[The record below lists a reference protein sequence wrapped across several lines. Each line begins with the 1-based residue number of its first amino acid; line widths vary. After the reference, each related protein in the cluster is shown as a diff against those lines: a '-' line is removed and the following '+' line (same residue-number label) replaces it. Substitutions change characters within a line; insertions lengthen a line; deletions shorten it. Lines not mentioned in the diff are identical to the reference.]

1 LQQFFGLSVLWLVS
15 ATGFSFYVSHFPSYN
30 QTLGLLGTIMML
42 LTLSYLTAFA
52 VLLGAELNA
61 ELERQ
66 TSRDTTTGSDR
77 SMGQR
82 GAVVADST
90 V

>member
-1 LQQFFGLSVLWLVS
+1 MA
-15 ATGFSFYVSHFPSYN
+15 ATAQKARLIEDLRRAN
-30 QTLGLLGTIMML
+30 AALLDT
-42 LTLSYLTAFA
+42 
-52 VLLGAELNA
+52 NA

-82 GAVVADST
+82 GAVVADSK
-90 V
+90 VQVSERAA

>member
-1 LQQFFGLSVLWLVS
+1 MMFISS
-15 ATGFSFYVSHFPSYN
+15 SYN

-42 LTLSYLTAFA
+42 LTWPYLTAFA

-66 TSRDTTTGSDR
+66 TLPDTTTGSGR
-77 SMGQR
+77 SIGQR
-82 GAVVADST
+82 GAVVTDRKA
-90 V
+90 

>member
-1 LQQFFGLSVLWLVS
+1 
-15 ATGFSFYVSHFPSYN
+15 
-30 QTLGLLGTIMML
+30 M
-42 LTLSYLTAFA
+42 TAFA

-77 SMGQR
+77 IMGQR
-82 GAVVADST
+82 GAVVADRKVRAT
-90 V
+90 GTA